1 MSVSVKDRIALLLSI
16 KEEGRK
22 VNFDH
27 IYEKVGRDIKF
38 LEKREIDKKEI
49 IDALDELKK
58 EGIIRKV
65 NDEYEPFPEID
76 KYVRENLLKFENLLN
91 RSYIL
96 VWKAKHYYPVVSEH
110 ILPYLQE
117 RPVSCVKVFS
127 GKEDPITTIE
137 PIFVRYSKYKPKPQ
151 FIIINDKGK
160 LMQYVHDHC
169 IDFIPYV
176 HKLNS
181 NEPDFFVLDLDAGK
195 ELLSLENGYNFLK
208 YVAKE
213 LYEFLEENEIKP
225 MLKFSGSRGFQV
237 WASFDNSKITTQ
249 DKFAKYREIA
259 IKMQAIFEKKLRAN
273 LEFIK
278 KEFKEIANLQ
288 QFTTSQVAH
297 KEERED
303 KILIDWSSMKYQ
315 GDVRA
320 PFSIHYKTGL
330 SSVILNKDELQVFTI
345 KDAEPFK
352 IINDINN
359 GKNYP
364 KLENSDP
371 SKLIKLI
378 S

>member
-1 MSVSVKDRIALLLSI
+1 
-16 KEEGRK
+16 
-22 VNFDH
+22 
-27 IYEKVGRDIKF
+27 
-38 LEKREIDKKEI
+38 
-49 IDALDELKK
+49 
-58 EGIIRKV
+58 
-65 NDEYEPFPEID
+65 
-76 KYVRENLLKFENLLN
+76 
-91 RSYIL
+91 
-96 VWKAKHYYPVVSEH
+96 
-110 ILPYLQE
+110 
-117 RPVSCVKVFS
+117 
-127 GKEDPITTIE
+127 
-137 PIFVRYSKYKPKPQ
+137 
-151 FIIINDKGK
+151 
-160 LMQYVHDHC
+160 
-169 IDFIPYV
+169 
-176 HKLNS
+176 
-181 NEPDFFVLDLDAGK
+181 
-195 ELLSLENGYNFLK
+195 
-208 YVAKE
+208 
-213 LYEFLEENEIKP
+213 

-364 KLENSDP
+364 KLEKSDP